1 MYLVLRNRD
10 DYDDDG
16 GDADYSDDD
25 HGDIPERCRGPC
37 MWVTGSQLPPAF
49 AVESKE

>member
-37 MWVTGSQLPPAF
+37 MWVIGSQLPPAF